1 MSILSKMTIAVI
13 TSVLLAVLLV
23 GCGTADDG
31 GEKDVGSNGPHITA
45 SFYPIYDLASKVMG
59 DEGTVDV
66 LIPNGAEPHGWEPSA
81 TDMRELAATDLLI
94 MNGAGMEPWSAD
106 LLARLGDDAPKA
118 VVTSEGLEL
127 LTPDAY
133 TLTPEHHHD
142 GDVHTHEH
150 DHEVDEHAHE
160 HDADDHDGHDH
171 GDIDPHVWL
180 SPMNAKHQMRVITD
194 ALIEQYPD
202 HAGQFETN
210 YTKHA
215 GELDQLDSDYKA
227 ALHDLHDARI
237 FVAHEAYGY
246 LARDYG
252 FKQTGITGISADEE
266 PDAKRMAAIVDA
278 VKDSGAKVIFT
289 ETLID
294 SKTADTISRETG
306 AEVKT
311 LSPVASRTEEEVSAG
326 ADYVSIMRKNLKTL
340 TKALEH

>member
-1 MSILSKMTIAVI
+1 MSIRSKMTIAVI
-13 TSVLLAVLLV
+13 ASAFLAVLLV
-23 GCGTADDG
+23 GCGTDG
-31 GEKDVGSNGPHITA
+31 DEGEKGAGSEEPRVTA
-45 SFYPIYDLASKVMG
+45 SFYPMYDLASKVMG
-59 DEGTVDV
+59 DEGTVAL
-66 LIPNGAEPHGWEPSA
+66 LIPNGTEPHGWEPSA
-81 TDMRELAATDLLI
+81 TDMRELAGTDLLI
-94 MNGAGMEPWSAD
+94 MNGAGMEPWSDD

-133 TLTPEHHHD
+133 TVAPDHHHD
-142 GDVHTHEH
+142 D
-150 DHEVDEHAHE
+150 DAHAH
-160 HDADDHDGHDH
+160 DDHDY

-180 SPMNAKHQMRVITD
+180 SPMNAKHQMRAIAD
-194 ALIEQYPD
+194 ALIDQYPD
-202 HAGQFETN
+202 HADRFEAN
-210 YTKHA
+210 YAEHA
-215 GELDQLDSDYKA
+215 EELDSLDDEFKA
-227 ALHDLHDARI
+227 ALGDLPDGRI

-252 FKQTGITGISADEE
+252 FKQTGITGIFADEE

-311 LSPVASRTEEEVSAG
+311 LSPVAARTEEEVSAG
-326 ADYVSIMRKNLKTL
+326 DDYVSIMRKNLEVL
-340 TKALEH
+340 TDALEH